1 MEHEREDRKAGGM
14 VWVTSGQQGKL
25 STMAATATAT
35 RRVVLSAMTQPSGNQ
50 TSYPGSS
57 GCTGAK

>member
-25 STMAATATAT
+25 STMAATAT
-35 RRVVLSAMTQPSGNQ
+35 RSVVLSAVTQPSGNQ